1 MSDADEIEE
10 LEDRIDSLEKYESYA
25 DRKLDQFD
33 EELAALWRSSD
44 EAMCGVEECEQKTTD
59 LIDESHFVLLK
70 QIGELKKRF
79 SALEENFARIQ
90 KDQDL

>member
-1 MSDADEIEE
+1 MNDAEEIEE
-10 LEDRIDSLEKYESYA
+10 LEDRIDSLESHKMCA
-25 DRKLDQFD
+25 ARQLDQFD
-33 EELAALWRSSD
+33 EEIGALWRSSD
-44 EAMCGVEECEQKTTD
+44 EAMCGVAECEQKTTD